1 MLSTLFEVGRAE
13 VPCAQLGQGCFAGM
27 CEFLEQ
33 SVERFSFTLVAV
45 TEAFEGRKGLGLAE
59 LADDACTR
67 HPVGT
72 LGVEQMSHYIEG
84 SPGVFAF
91 IGNGPRVG

>member
-45 TEAFEGRKGLGLAE
+45 TEAFEGRKRLGPHHSAPDQESALLRAS
-59 LADDACTR
+59 TR
-67 HPVGT
+67 NT
-72 LGVEQMSHYIEG
+72 RAL
-84 SPGVFAF
+84 
-91 IGNGPRVG
+91 R